1 MSHVAYDLQLAD
13 AMNDLQEQVKVEHVP
28 KEKNEQGV
36 EYIETWP
43 VDEVF
48 MHLAALYI
56 KYIDIYRKLEECY
69 D

>member
-13 AMNDLQEQVKVEHVP
+13 AMNDLQEQVKVENVP
-28 KEKNEQGV
+28 AEKNEAGEDNIQ
-36 EYIETWP
+36 TWQP
-43 VDEVF
+43 DERF
-48 MHLAALYI
+48 QHFACLYI

>member
-13 AMNDLQEQVKVEHVP
+13 AMNDLQEQVKVENVP
-28 KEKNEQGV
+28 VEKTDNGQEVQ
-36 EYIETWP
+36 ETWP
-43 VDEVF
+43 EDEMF
-48 MHLAALYI
+48 QHLACLYI